1 MSVNSFCKMKKQ
13 CDTYSYN
20 GLLHTSKRIDLPFRH
35 VAWRNLKCIIL
46 RKYLILL
53 FYVPS
58 FMFLINF
65 KSLKFLSDN
74 IISKIR
80 ASLILLSDE

>member
-1 MSVNSFCKMKKQ
+1 MDEPEMHYSKKVPYSV
-13 CDTYSYN
+13 
-20 GLLHTSKRIDLPFRH
+20 
-35 VAWRNLKCIIL
+35 V
-46 RKYLILL
+46 

-80 ASLILLSDE
+80 ASLFLLSDEQFPRVILNCEFTLSGALSVGIFTPGLGCFQ